1 MGQKDNIAKGFIAEP
16 LGNGAYCPLS
26 VEDVGIAATELLLNP
41 HPHLNKA
48 YDLTGPKALSGTQ
61 LAHRLSKVVGHKVNF
76 ISADPEQTYQ
86 FLAQFMAEY
95 QAKGM
100 LELYNLFSNNIAKT
114 PSTDFTLITGRTGT
128 RFYNRMKQLK
138 AWGAL

>member
-16 LGNGAYCPLS
+16 IGNGAHCPVS
-26 VEDVGIAATELLLNP
+26 VEDVGIAAAELLLNP
-41 HPHLNKA
+41 YPHLNKA
-48 YDLTGPKALSGTQ
+48 YDLTGPKALTGVQ
-61 LAHRLSKVVGHKVNF
+61 IAHRLSKAVGHKVNF
-76 ISADPEQTYQ
+76 VNADPEQTYQ
-86 FLAQFMAEY
+86 FLSQFIADY

-100 LELYNLFSNNIAKT
+100 VELYSLLANNVANT

-138 AWGAL
+138 AWGVL